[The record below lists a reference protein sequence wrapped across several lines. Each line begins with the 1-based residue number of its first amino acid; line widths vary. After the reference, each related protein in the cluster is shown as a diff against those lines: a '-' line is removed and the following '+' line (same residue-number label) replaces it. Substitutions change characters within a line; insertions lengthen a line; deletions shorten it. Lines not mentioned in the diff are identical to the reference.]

1 MNYTNL
7 EKMKKKQIIDVPDIL
22 RWIGIILIS
31 LIILGTFFCP
41 IIISILT
48 GNWWFMLLFMVSW
61 IPSIVESLIFI
72 ILTGITQD

>member
-1 MNYTNL
+1 MNYMNL
-7 EKMKKKQIIDVPDIL
+7 EKMKKKKIIDIPDIL

-48 GNWWFMLLFMVSW
+48 GNWWFMLLFIVSW
-61 IPSIVESLIFI
+61 IPSIAESLIFI
-72 ILTGITQD
+72 ILAGITQD

>member
-1 MNYTNL
+1 MNYMNL
-7 EKMKKKQIIDVPDIL
+7 EKMKKKKIIDIPDIL

-61 IPSIVESLIFI
+61 IPSIAESLIFI
-72 ILTGITQD
+72 ILAGVTQD